1 MNLLLDTHAF
11 IWFVENDK
19 QLPAKTKTE
28 IEKETNIILVSVASF
43 WEITIK
49 RSLGKL
55 DINLPLEKIIR
66 QVTAN
71 GFELLP
77 ILPEHFL
84 ALEKL
89 EYHHRDPFD
98 RLLIAQGLYEK
109 LAIVTKDVAFDNY
122 KVKRIWN

>member
-19 QLPAKTKTE
+19 QMPAKTKAE
-28 IEKETNIILVSVASF
+28 IEKESNSILVSVASL

-49 RSLGKL
+49 LSLGKL
-55 DINLPLEKIIR
+55 EIKSSLEKIIKE
-66 QVTAN
+66 VAEN

-84 ALEKL
+84 ALSKL
-89 EYHHRDPFD
+89 KYYHRDPFD
-98 RLLIAQGLYEK
+98 RLIIAQGQFENL
-109 LAIVTKDVAFDNY
+109 LIVSKDVTFDTY
-122 KVKRIWN
+122 KVKRIWD